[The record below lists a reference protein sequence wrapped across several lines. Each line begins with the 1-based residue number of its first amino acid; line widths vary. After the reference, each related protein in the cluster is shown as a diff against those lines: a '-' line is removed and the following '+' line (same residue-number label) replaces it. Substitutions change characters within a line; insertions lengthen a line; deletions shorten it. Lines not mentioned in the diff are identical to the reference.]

1 MTFEEKVA
9 LTILI
14 LALIGLGTVITW
26 TLRLIK
32 FLFIKIFCTYK
43 ITITKRDDAPKP
55 KKKPSKPK
63 QPTQPQYSTKTILFP
78 NKKAKDDY
86 YESAYFFAKRESY
99 DIVIN
104 DLGKYGE
111 YLIYDYLKDYQKS
124 DGRFLFNCY
133 LPKENNQTTEID
145 VMLIH
150 HCGIFVFESKNYS
163 GWIFGND
170 QGDYWTQTLPVKRGV
185 SHKEHFYSPIKQNDL
200 HRKNLKRIVGD
211 SIPIYSIIV
220 FSERCTLKD
229 VSVNIPNVYVIKR
242 NQISMTVSGILIN
255 KPNKLETDDINNI
268 YQRLYPYTQ
277 VSEEVKRQH
286 IENLNR
292 ENVNLPF
299 L

>member
-1 MTFEEKVA
+1 MTFEEKFA
-9 LTILI
+9 LAIVI

-43 ITITKRDDAPKP
+43 ITITRRDNAPKP
-55 KKKPSKPK
+55 KEKPTKARQSAK
-63 QPTQPQYSTKTILFP
+63 TQNTKKTIIFP
-78 NKKAKDDY
+78 HKNEKDAY

-99 DIVIN
+99 DAVVN

-133 LPKENNQTTEID
+133 IPKENNQTTEID

-170 QGDYWTQTLPVKRGV
+170 KADCWTQTLPVKRGV
-185 SHKEHFYSPIKQNDL
+185 SHKEHFYNPIKQNNL
-200 HRKNLKRIVGD
+200 HIECLKKIVGND
-211 SIPIYSIIV
+211 IPIYSIIV

-229 VSVNIPNVYVIKR
+229 ASTNIPNIYVIKR
-242 NQISMTVSGILIN
+242 NQISMTVSGILLN
-255 KPNKLETDDINNI
+255 KPNKLEIDDINNI
-268 YQRLYPYTQ
+268 YQKLYPYTQ

-286 IENLNR
+286 IANLNR
-292 ENVNLPF
+292 ETT
-299 L
+299 